1 VIAEERPPGP
11 SAAAETEWD
20 QKEMSFTEH
29 LAELRNRLM
38 VVVAVVGVLGVVM
51 FIPAPWVISKLRDL
65 YLPGVQLNAFSPTD
79 VIFTEF
85 KFAIYSAIV
94 LGLPVIVYQVWM
106 FIVPAF
112 HPRTR
117 GIVYGYT
124 LPSLLLALTGIAF
137 CHFFIIKRV
146 LGALVGITE
155 GIATPTFGI
164 ESTLNLILLMFLA
177 FAIVFETPM
186 VMIALARI
194 GLVNVPML
202 RKYRRYA
209 AFIILFL
216 GGLFAPDA
224 SPITMLMLAVP
235 MYVLYEASIIAISV
249 LEKSWRAPA
258 RKA

>member
-1 VIAEERPPGP
+1 VIAEERPPGLSP
-11 SAAAETEWD
+11 SAEVEWD

-29 LAELRNRLM
+29 LAELRNRLL
-38 VVVAVVGVLGVVM
+38 VIVAVVGVLAVVL
-51 FIPAPWVISKLRDL
+51 FIPAPWVISKLSAL
-65 YLPGVQLNAFSPTD
+65 YLPGVKLNAFSLTD

-94 LGLPVIVYQVWM
+94 LGMPVIVYQVWM

-124 LPSLLLALTGIAF
+124 IPSLLLALVGIAF
-137 CHFFIIKRV
+137 CHFFIIRRV
-146 LGALVGITE
+146 LGALVGITQ

-164 ESTLNLILLMFLA
+164 ESTLNLILLLFLA

-194 GLVNVPML
+194 GIVNVPML

-224 SPITMLMLAVP
+224 SPVTMLLLAVP
-235 MYVLYEASIIAISV
+235 MYVLYELSIVAIAI
-249 LEKSWRAPA
+249 LEKSWRSQA